1 MKKVLI
7 ATIASS
13 GLLVAM
19 ASPASAAPEREVFK
33 ANYGQCV
40 TSGVVTPADGVF
52 GPSTPT
58 AAIRSAK
65 ATGEFAGPGGDFR
78 TPNVN
83 SDGQARFEFSEAGC
97 WPAP

>member
-1 MKKVLI
+1 MKKILTLALASTGLI
-7 ATIASS
+7 
-13 GLLVAM
+13 VAV

-40 TSGVVTPADGVF
+40 KIGLVTPSDGVE
-52 GPSTPT
+52 GPTTPT

-65 ATGEFAGPGGDFR
+65 GDDFAGPGGDFR
-78 TPNVN
+78 TPSLN
-83 SDGQARFEFSEAGC
+83 SNGNARFELSEASC